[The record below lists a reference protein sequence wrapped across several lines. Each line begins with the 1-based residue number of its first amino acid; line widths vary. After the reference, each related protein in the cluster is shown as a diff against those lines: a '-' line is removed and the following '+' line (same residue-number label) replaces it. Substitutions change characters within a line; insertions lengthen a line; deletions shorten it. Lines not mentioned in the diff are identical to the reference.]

1 MLLLIQNGTVIN
13 PADKTQTAAD
23 VLVEDGII
31 KKIAPK
37 QKVKADRVIDAS
49 GCYVMPGFIDMHVHL
64 RDPGQEHK
72 ETVETG
78 ARAAAHGGFTTIV
91 AMPNTKPVVDNA
103 DVVNYV
109 HNKARDMRLVNI
121 LQTGAVTKGQ
131 RGEELSDIEAMV
143 EAGIPALSEDGKT
156 VMNSQLYREAMTL
169 AVKYDIPMLAHCE
182 DANMVKNGVV
192 NADETMRKM
201 KFAGIANAVEDVIAA
216 RDIMLAKDTGAAL
229 HLCHCS
235 TQDSVWMVEM
245 AKKKG
250 IHVTAEV
257 CPHHFILTSS
267 DIPGDDANFKMNPP
281 LRTKEDLQ
289 ALREGLKAD
298 IIDVIATDHAPH
310 TPIEK
315 GVGIK
320 KAPFGI
326 VGLETAAALTMT
338 ELVDKGYL
346 TILQMAEK
354 MSYNPA
360 KILGLD
366 KGVVEEGKTADLV
379 VFNPGKQYVIEPENF
394 CSKGRNTPFA
404 GKKVKGMV
412 MATIVDGRVIY
423 ERT

>member
-1 MLLLIQNGTVIN
+1 
-13 PADKTQTAAD
+13 
-23 VLVEDGII
+23 
-31 KKIAPK
+31 
-37 QKVKADRVIDAS
+37 
-49 GCYVMPGFIDMHVHL
+49 
-64 RDPGQEHK
+64 
-72 ETVETG
+72 
-78 ARAAAHGGFTTIV
+78 
-91 AMPNTKPVVDNA
+91 
-103 DVVNYV
+103 
-109 HNKARDMRLVNI
+109 
-121 LQTGAVTKGQ
+121 
-131 RGEELSDIEAMV
+131 
-143 EAGIPALSEDGKT
+143 
-156 VMNSQLYREAMTL
+156 
-169 AVKYDIPMLAHCE
+169 
-182 DANMVKNGVV
+182 MVKNGVV